1 MHHVLP
7 KDPDVLLSRADLA
20 RILPV
25 SRRTLD
31 VWAQQDK
38 GPPFMK
44 VGPRRVA
51 YRTGDVREW
60 LRQQERRGG
69 SLGGGDA
76 AG

>member
-31 VWAQQDK
+31 LWAQQGK
-38 GPPFMK
+38 GPPYMK

-60 LRQQERRGG
+60 LNRQERHGG
-69 SLGGGDA
+69 IVGSDDG
-76 AG
+76 

>member
-1 MHHVLP
+1 MHTVLP

-31 VWAQQDK
+31 LWAQQDK
-38 GPPFMK
+38 GPPYIK

-60 LRQQERRGG
+60 LQQQERRGG
-69 SLGGGDA
+69 DLGGDDA
-76 AG
+76 D